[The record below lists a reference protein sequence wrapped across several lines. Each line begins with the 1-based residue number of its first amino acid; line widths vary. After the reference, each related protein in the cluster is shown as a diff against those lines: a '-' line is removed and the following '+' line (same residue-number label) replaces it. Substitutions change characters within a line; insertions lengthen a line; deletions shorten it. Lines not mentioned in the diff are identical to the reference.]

1 MAQPGC
7 TGSGGRAGGP
17 TMDSPRPS
25 GPDTAP
31 ARLFP
36 SADPDGQTPPQ
47 QIRAIRLRLY
57 TIEVPVGL
65 ASATEE
71 IWSYLN
77 EEAVGT
83 RTHLALGLNGLRVGL
98 GRRQDW
104 PELSSVLHRLTGRK
118 IRDGATQMLPG
129 NAARISLKRD
139 QPVRT
144 LFLYRA
150 DRTLTGQSYPDGEY
164 LLSVSCGLNPED
176 TSQVMFTAMPLLRT
190 VVDVPQYVRHNGSVS
205 VVKGPQYIPFGDL
218 LFQLAVPDDSFI
230 VIGPGR
236 ESRRS
241 TSAGNCLLVNRREG
255 MPFETV
261 LVLVP
266 QAFSAQLIP
275 DRIGG

>member
-1 MAQPGC
+1 MDPPQPPGA
-7 TGSGGRAGGP
+7 GRGP
-17 TMDSPRPS
+17 V
-25 GPDTAP
+25 G
-31 ARLFP
+31 LFP
-36 SADPDGQTPPQ
+36 SADAGGEQPAQ

-104 PELSSVLHRLTGRK
+104 PELSSVLQRLTGRK
-118 IRDGATQMLPG
+118 IKDGATQMLPG
-129 NAARISLKRD
+129 NAAKISLKRD

-150 DRTLTGQSYPDGEY
+150 DRTLTGQSYADGEY

-190 VVDVPQYVRHNGSVS
+190 VVDVPQYVRHNGSIS
-205 VVKGPQYIPFGDL
+205 VVKGPQYVAFRDL
-218 LFQLAVPDDSFI
+218 LFQLSVPDDSFI

-236 ESRRS
+236 ESRRA
-241 TSAGNCLLVNRREG
+241 TSAGNCLLVNHRKG

-275 DRIGG
+275 DKIGR